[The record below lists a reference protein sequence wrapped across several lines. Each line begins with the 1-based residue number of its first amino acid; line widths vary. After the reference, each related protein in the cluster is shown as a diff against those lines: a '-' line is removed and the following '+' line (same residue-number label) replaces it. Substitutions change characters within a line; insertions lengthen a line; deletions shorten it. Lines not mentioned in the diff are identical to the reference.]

1 MNLLPQLCL
10 ILTFST
16 SHYETRSTAIC
27 ATIILYL
34 FLWSSFN
41 SSLWCWN
48 SVHYIMKLLPLLCVL
63 LTLCSCH
70 YEASSTALCA
80 TVRFYLSLWKS
91 FHNFCATDILYLL
104 LWSSSTAL
112 CATDI
117 LYLSLW
123 SYFQSSVWYWH
134 SVPLIM
140 KLLPQLCVLLS
151 YCTCHYE
158 VTSTALC
165 ATDILY
171 LSLWS
176 SFQISVCYWHS
187 VPLFMKLFPQLCV
200 LLTFGA
206 CHYDAT
212 STSLCAI
219 VILYLLIW
227 SSIHIS
233 MCYWHSIPVIMN
245 FLPELCVLLTFSSCH
260 CEAPST
266 ALCAPDSLYL
276 SLWNSFHST
285 VCFWLSVP
293 VIMKLLPQ
301 LCVLLTFFSCNYVS
315 PSSALCVSDILYL
328 SLWNSFQSSVC

>member
-123 SYFQSSVWYWH
+123 SYFQSSVW
-134 SVPLIM
+134 
-140 KLLPQLCVLLS
+140 
-151 YCTCHYE
+151 
-158 VTSTALC
+158 
-165 ATDILY
+165 
-171 LSLWS
+171 
-176 SFQISVCYWHS
+176 YWHS